1 MGWDIPLNSGGPP
14 RARPR
19 SGQGPPGVRTAN
31 HRGNRPCPPAA
42 GGQARDPAGAHVPA
56 LITSRDDGRV
66 SEDRRTREQDP
77 DRPGGDG
84 KQPRQRLRLLLAI
97 AVTLF
102 TLDLITKIVVVSQI
116 QPGEQIPLIG
126 DFVQLVLVRNPGA
139 AFSMATG
146 MTWLLTLI
154 AAAVVI
160 GVLRIGRTLRSPLWA
175 IGLGGVLGG
184 AFGNLM
190 DRLFR
195 APGPMQG
202 HVVDFFSVGSFP
214 VFNVADSSI
223 VCGAILLVVLT
234 VFGFEPDGTRYH
246 RNAPGADATTGTETS
261 GTGDTTPSATAE
273 TTGPETTR
281 PTETLGDPDPR
292 TPGAAAGPAART
304 GEDTAA

>member
-1 MGWDIPLNSGGPP
+1 MV
-14 RARPR
+14 
-19 SGQGPPGVRTAN
+19 GVN
-31 HRGNRPCPPAA
+31 
-42 GGQARDPAGAHVPA
+42 
-56 LITSRDDGRV
+56 
-66 SEDRRTREQDP
+66 EDRQTSEQDP
-77 DRPGGDG
+77 DRPSGGG
-84 KQPRQRLRLLLAI
+84 RPPRQRLPLLLAI

-102 TLDLITKIVVVSQI
+102 TLDLLTKVVVVQQI
-116 QPGEQIPLIG
+116 QPGERIPLIG

-223 VCGAILLVVLT
+223 VCGAVLLVALT

-246 RNAPGADATTGTETS
+246 REAPAASGPVPPADAAPDPADPGRGRGETGDSAAPDTGEPTRDPGSEASATGT
-261 GTGDTTPSATAE
+261 
-273 TTGPETTR
+273 
-281 PTETLGDPDPR
+281 
-292 TPGAAAGPAART
+292 PAART

>member
-1 MGWDIPLNSGGPP
+1 M
-14 RARPR
+14 
-19 SGQGPPGVRTAN
+19 
-31 HRGNRPCPPAA
+31 
-42 GGQARDPAGAHVPA
+42 
-56 LITSRDDGRV
+56 TSRDDGRV

-77 DRPGGDG
+77 DRPGGNG
-84 KQPRQRLRLLLAI
+84 KQPRQRLRLLLAV

-126 DFVQLVLVRNPGA
+126 DFVRLVLVRNPGA

-234 VFGFEPDGTRYH
+234 VFGFEPDGTRY
-246 RNAPGADATTGTETS
+246 RRDTPAAGTETS
-261 GTGDTTPSATAE
+261 VAGDNTPATTADNTDSESTP
-273 TTGPETTR
+273 
-281 PTETLGDPDPR
+281 PTESPRDPDPG
-292 TPGAAAGPAART
+292 TPGAAATPAART